1 MKNDFTGHSIIAEQ
15 VPDHGRS
22 IVRSVWLLV
31 IGSAMVG
38 SLLTLMILELL
49 K

>member
-1 MKNDFTGHSIIAEQ
+1 MKNDFTGHSIIAEKQ
-15 VPDHGRS
+15 DHAGNT

-38 SLLTLMILELL
+38 SLLTLWILELL